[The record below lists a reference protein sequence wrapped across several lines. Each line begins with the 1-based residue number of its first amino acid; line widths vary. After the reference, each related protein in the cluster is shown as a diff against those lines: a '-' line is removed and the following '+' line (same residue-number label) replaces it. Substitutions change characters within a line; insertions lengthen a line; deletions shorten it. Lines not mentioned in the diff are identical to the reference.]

1 MHNLPTIIAVSYEPL
16 MSGET
21 LVVLAVKKLNVVSNL
36 QAVLP
41 MPRHKIP
48 SDQVATIFAMNIL
61 EIDDYKMQ
69 LPIPDHW
76 KC

>member
-1 MHNLPTIIAVSYEPL
+1 MYNLPTIIAVSYEPL

-21 LVVLAVKKLNVVSNL
+21 LVVLAVKHYNKVSNL

-48 SDQVATIFAMNIL
+48 SDQVATIFAMNEL
-61 EIDDYKMQ
+61 EIDDYKMN
-69 LPIPDHW
+69 LPIPAHW
-76 KC
+76 KD